1 MTGTTDA
8 REAHEMAVATR
19 VTKKREKPD
28 RTATTKKKPA
38 TRTRK
43 VAAGP
48 APEPVA
54 KPETVLVMRSC
65 DKDMKA
71 HGGFVWPRSGPVEC
85 PDWQPTKEC
94 GHGLH
99 GLLWGEGDAGLI
111 SWNADAVWMVVEVAA
126 ADIIDLGGKV
136 KFPRGN
142 VIFCGDR
149 FAVGAY
155 MSARAPGKKVH
166 SGTATAGYS
175 GTATAGYS
183 GTATAGDRGTATAGD
198 RGTATAGD
206 SGTATAGDS
215 GTATAGYR
223 GTATAGD
230 RGTATAAKLGY
241 ALAGMGGKTRVA
253 ENGCI
258 AIRWYCN
265 KSTRW
270 RMTVGYV
277 GENGIKANQWYCLD
291 AAGQFI
297 ECEGPK

>member
-1 MTGTTDA
+1 
-8 REAHEMAVATR
+8 MAVATR

-99 GLLWGEGDAGLI
+99 GLHGLLWGEGDASLI
-111 SWNADAVWMVVEVAA
+111 SWADDAVWMVVEVAA
-126 ADIIDLGGKV
+126 ADIIDLGVNV

-142 VIFCGDR
+142 VVFCGDR
-149 FAVGAY
+149 VAAGAF

-175 GTATAGYS
+175 GTATAG
-183 GTATAGDRGTATAGD
+183 DR
-198 RGTATAGD
+198 
-206 SGTATAGDS
+206 GTATAGDS

-223 GTATAGD
+223 GTATAGCS
-230 RGTATAAKLGY
+230 GTATAAKLGY
-241 ALAGMGGKTRVA
+241 ALAGMGGKTRAA

-258 AIRWYCN
+258 AIRWYCD